1 MAMGPVQMLVLGFDE
16 PNFTG
21 KIAAELD
28 RLREHEFVKIVDAL
42 VVNKDENGDITALQV
57 SDLSQDEAIE
67 MGAIA
72 GALIGFGY
80 GEDED
85 AVEAGAELGAEAMAD
100 GHLIPEED
108 AWYVAD
114 AIPNGSAAAIILLEH
129 LWAIPLRDAIVGC
142 RRHRARR
149 RVDPRQ
155 RPDRGRRRCSGG
167 VGASSGVGAA
177 AAPAATPARARRA
190 ARAGGRR

>member
-1 MAMGPVQMLVLGFDE
+1 MAIGPVQMLVLGFAE

-21 KIAAELD
+21 KIAGELD
-28 RLREHEFVKIVDAL
+28 RLRQNEFIKIVDAL
-42 VVNKDENGDITALQV
+42 VVNKDENGEIVALQV
-57 SDLSQDEAIE
+57 SDLTEDESLE

-80 GEDED
+80 GGDEESL
-85 AVEAGAELGAEAMAD
+85 EAGAELGAEAMAD

-129 LWAIPLRDAIVGC
+129 LWAIPLRDAIVD
-142 RRHRARR
+142 A
-149 RVDPRQ
+149 
-155 RPDRGRRRCSGG
+155 GG
-167 VGASSGVGAA
+167 IALADEWIHAKDLIAVGVAA
-177 AAPAATPARARRA
+177 AE
-190 ARAGGRR
+190 

>member
-1 MAMGPVQMLVLGFDE
+1 MAIGPVQMLVLGFE
-16 PNFTG
+16 HPNFTG

-42 VVNKDENGDITALQV
+42 VVQKDDDGNVTALQV
-57 SDLSQDEAIE
+57 SDLSEDEAIE

-80 GEDED
+80 GGDDE
-85 AVEAGAELGAEAMAD
+85 AAIEAGAELGAEAMAD

-114 AIPNGSAAAIILLEH
+114 AIPNGQTAAIILLEH
-129 LWAIPLRDAIVGC
+129 LWAIPLRDAIVD
-142 RRHRARR
+142 A
-149 RVDPRQ
+149 
-155 RPDRGRRRCSGG
+155 GG
-167 VGASSGVGAA
+167 VALADEWIHAKDLIAVGVAASE
-177 AAPAATPARARRA
+177 
-190 ARAGGRR
+190 